1 MKRLRKRKVQ
11 STNRK
16 RSDYTQS
23 EVDVCGYGEMFACI
37 FYVLAVILLAVHLKK
52 GSLRN
57 GMLYVLAW
65 VACLREWRATWV
77 ACLRG
82 WGGWRAC
89 VGGVIAC

>member
-11 STNRK
+11 STDRR

-23 EVDVCGYGEMFACI
+23 EVDVCAYGEMFACI

-57 GMLYVLAW
+57 GVLYVLAW
-65 VACLREWRATWV
+65 VACLPRWRTS
-77 ACLRG
+77 
-82 WGGWRAC
+82 
-89 VGGVIAC
+89 VGGVGGLLAWVA